1 MSEDIQNGP
10 KGPEQ
15 EPAAPESDYGTEWD
29 IRLAPRYPPTV
40 IAAGTLWVVWGCLI
54 AAAFLAPWLTRLV
67 ATANL
72 RNASAPLLPLG
83 LGLGGLIVWIGI
95 RFIRGTEDVK
105 DTSPIA
111 TVSLLGGFLAL
122 SCTFWEFSRA
132 VDLLPRVLQLAD
144 YFAVGATG
152 LSAGILFLCGRRG
165 YQSWWNVE
173 KARKEREKK
182 HSDNPFR
189 K

>member
-1 MSEDIQNGP
+1 
-10 KGPEQ
+10 
-15 EPAAPESDYGTEWD
+15 
-29 IRLAPRYPPTV
+29 
-40 IAAGTLWVVWGCLI
+40 
-54 AAAFLAPWLTRLV
+54 
-67 ATANL
+67 
-72 RNASAPLLPLG
+72 LLPLG